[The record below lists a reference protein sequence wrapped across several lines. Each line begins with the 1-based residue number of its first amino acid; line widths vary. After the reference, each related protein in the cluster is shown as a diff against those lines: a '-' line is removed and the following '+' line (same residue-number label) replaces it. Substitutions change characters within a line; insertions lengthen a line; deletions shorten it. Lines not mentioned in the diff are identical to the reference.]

1 MDFSTDQQARLQR
14 QERLLNVFREL
25 TSIVSLGRLLHRIV
39 EAAAEVTDTESAAI
53 LLHDGVSG
61 QLRFIAASRYA
72 DELLNI
78 PVPIEGSIAGA
89 AFASGQPVLVDN
101 VSADPRHYRT
111 VGEEIGFKAQSLLAV
126 PLQYLLRRVGVLEA
140 ENKRNGAPFN
150 DDDIS
155 ILTMLATQATVAIE
169 NARLFE
175 TLEQHRTQLEGL
187 VDERVAEIK
196 HINTQLQA
204 EVQERRRAEDELRKL
219 ARAVEH
225 SASTVVITDTA
236 PRIEY
241 VNPAFTRITGYTLDE
256 VRGKNPRF
264 LKSGR
269 HPREFYHNLWE
280 TLLRGEVWRGEFINR
295 RKTGELYYEA
305 SRIAPVLD
313 AAGNTTHFI
322 AVKDDVTDQKK
333 AQEALYYLN
342 ERLKILREIDQ
353 AILGA
358 QSPSAIARAGLS
370 RLAQLVPAKRMAVVE
385 FDTDGG
391 SEVLAIEAA
400 RGFSLDINVWLKQLH
415 TLTGQRSFVQGVADI
430 RQVAHRTALHDQLLA
445 EGLHA
450 YTIVPLLDEER
461 VIGALILETDQPHA
475 FIEDHVNIAA
485 EIAGMLAVALR
496 QAQLRASLAIRTTEL
511 EAQNAELDAFAHTVA
526 HDLKNPLGVV
536 SGYTEF
542 LAMYLDQLDP
552 SELKEAA
559 NLAAHSA
566 WKAVDI
572 VNNLLLLA
580 STNKEA
586 VESRPLDMAK
596 IVQETQHRLR
606 NMIKEYQPDIS
617 LPLAWPTA
625 LGHGPWVEEV
635 WVNYISNALK
645 YGGRPPHLE
654 LGAELLPIVSDS
666 SVITS
671 RPACFWV
678 KDNGPGLTPEEQARL
693 FTPFERLSQI
703 KVSGYGLGLS
713 IVKRIVEKLGGTV
726 GVESAIG
733 QGSTFYFTLPA
744 IVNE

>member
-1 MDFSTDQQARLQR
+1 MDATSDPQAQLQR
-14 QERLLNVFREL
+14 HERLLNVFREL

-39 EAAAEVTDTESAAI
+39 EAAADLTDTESAAI

-78 PVPIEGSIAGA
+78 PVPIAGSIAGA
-89 AFASGQPVLVDN
+89 VFTSGEPLVVAN
-101 VSADPRHYRT
+101 VSADPRHYT
-111 VGEEIGFKAQSLLAV
+111 SVGEAIGFQAQSLLAV
-126 PLQYLLRRVGVLEA
+126 PLHYLQRRIGVLEA
-140 ENKRNGAPFN
+140 ENKRNGAPFD

-155 ILTMLATQATVAIE
+155 VLAMLATQATVAIE

-219 ARAVEH
+219 ARAIEH
-225 SASTVVITDTA
+225 SASTVVIADTT

-241 VNPAFTRITGYTLDE
+241 VNPAFTRVTGYTLDE

-269 HPREFYHNLWE
+269 HSREFYQNLWD

-295 RKTGELYYEA
+295 RKNGELYYEA
-305 SRIAPVLD
+305 SRIAPVPD
-313 AAGNTTHFI
+313 AAGNITHYI

-333 AQEALYYLN
+333 VQEALYYLN

-370 RLAQLVPAKRMAVVE
+370 RLSQLVPAKRMSVVE
-385 FDTDGG
+385 FDTGG
-391 SEVLAIEAA
+391 ASEVLVIEAV
-400 RGFSLDINVWLKQLH
+400 RGFSLDITAWLNQLY
-415 TLTGQRSFVQGVADI
+415 TLVGQRPFIQGVADI
-430 RQVAHRTALHDQLLA
+430 RQVAHRTPLHDQLLA
-445 EGLHA
+445 EGMRA

-461 VIGALILETDQPHA
+461 VIGVLNLETDQPHA
-475 FIEDHVNIAA
+475 FTEDHINIAA

-526 HDLKNPLGVV
+526 HDLKNPLSVV

-542 LAMYLDQLDP
+542 LAMYLDKLDP
-552 SELKEAA
+552 DQLKEAA
-559 NLAAHSA
+559 ELAAHSA
-566 WKAVDI
+566 LKAVDI

-580 STNKEA
+580 STNKQA

-606 NMIKEYQPDIS
+606 NMIKEYQPDIR
-617 LPLAWPTA
+617 LPLAWPTV
-625 LGHGPWVEEV
+625 LGHAPWIEEV
-635 WVNYISNALK
+635 WANYVSNALK
-645 YGGRPPHLE
+645 YGGRPPRLE
-654 LGAELLPIVSDS
+654 LGGELLPNVSDS
-666 SVITS
+666 NLITS
-671 RPACFWV
+671 RPARFWV
-678 KDNGPGLTPEEQARL
+678 KDNGPGLTPEQQARL
-693 FTPFERLSQI
+693 FTPFERLSQV

-713 IVKRIVEKLGGTV
+713 IVKRIVEKLGGMV
-726 GVESAIG
+726 GVESEVG
-733 QGSTFYFTLPA
+733 HGSTFYFTLPA
-744 IVNE
+744 VVN